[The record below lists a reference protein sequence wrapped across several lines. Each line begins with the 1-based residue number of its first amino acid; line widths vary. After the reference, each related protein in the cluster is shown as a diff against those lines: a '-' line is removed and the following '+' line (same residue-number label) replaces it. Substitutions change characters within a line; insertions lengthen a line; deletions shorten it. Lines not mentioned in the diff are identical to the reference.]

1 MTDSSTPTIGISI
14 LGGIVMIYKLANVSD
29 LAMLPPIDKPTMD
42 VLYQYTNIL
51 ETEYGSNRDVDN
63 GYGGYVLYC
72 TSGTK
77 VDEIKAMFDF
87 EKYVIEF
94 VEHTY
99 EANPQICTIVY
110 ITSCERGVVLVMSIG
125 DLPKEITNTF

>member
-1 MTDSSTPTIGISI
+1 MIHKIGNVKDLSSIPNLSPEARKT
-14 LGGIVMIYKLANVSD
+14 LFEFANV
-29 LAMLPPIDKPTMD
+29 LT
-42 VLYQYTNIL
+42 Q
-51 ETEYGSNRDVDN
+51 EYGEDRDINKD
-63 GYGGYVLYC
+63 YGGFVLYC

-94 VEHTY
+94 IEHTY

-110 ITSCERGVVLVMSIG
+110 ITSCERGAVLVMSIE